1 MSKISTAKI
10 SAAARLQQREAE
22 LAGHLYANRVR
33 VYPKAVHGPVRRA
46 KWAVL
51 CVCLAIY
58 YVLPWLRWNR
68 GPGRPDQALL
78 LSIAD
83 RRFYLFDL
91 VLWPQDSFS
100 LTGFLILCAVGL
112 FLVTSLFGR
121 LWCGFTCP
129 QTVWTDLFMWVER
142 LIEGDR
148 VERMRRDAQPM
159 TLSIAWRKVL
169 KHTLWLAIAFWT
181 GGAWIMYY
189 VDAPTAV
196 RQFWTGEASAAVY
209 AFTFIFTA
217 STYLLAGWAREQVC
231 TFMCPW
237 PRFQAA
243 MFDEQSLIV
252 TYQSWRGEPRGHVKS
267 GGKSGAV
274 GDCIDCNACV
284 AACPTGI
291 DIRDGVQLE
300 CIGCGLCVDA
310 CNDIMHKTERQPWLI
325 TWDSLA
331 RQTAHASGQK
341 PAPIRLLRPRTIIY
355 ATAMLVAVGA
365 MTTALATRSRISLSI
380 QPDRAPLF
388 VRLPDG
394 SVRNAFTAKIVNK
407 TQRDAEFDLR
417 LEGPDGDLLAPA
429 EAHQQLSLVQHLHV
443 PADTVGNFRLVV
455 IAAAQT
461 GPHPI
466 RFILRDHDTGETV
479 QAPTGFQGPATTGDH
494 R

>member
-51 CVCLAIY
+51 CLCLAIY

-91 VLWPQDSFS
+91 VLWPQDIFY

-148 VERMRRDAQPM
+148 VERMRRDALPM
-159 TLSIAWRKVL
+159 SLTIAWRKVL

-267 GGKSGAV
+267 GGKSGVV

-310 CNDIMHKTERQPWLI
+310 CNDIMHKTERKPWLI

-341 PAPIRLLRPRTIIY
+341 PAPIRLLRPRTLIY

>member
-33 VYPKAVHGPVRRA
+33 VYPMAVHGPVRRA

-91 VLWPQDSFS
+91 VLWPQDIFY

-148 VERMRRDAQPM
+148 VDRMRRDAQPM

>member
-51 CVCLAIY
+51 CLCLAIY

-91 VLWPQDSFS
+91 VLWPQDIFY

-148 VERMRRDAQPM
+148 VERMRRDALPM
-159 TLSIAWRKVL
+159 SLTIAWRKVL

-267 GGKSGAV
+267 GGKSGVV

-310 CNDIMHKTERQPWLI
+310 CNDIMHKTERKPWLI

>member
-1 MSKISTAKI
+1 MSKI

-46 KWAVL
+46 KWIVL
-51 CVCLAIY
+51 CLCLAIY
-58 YVLPWLRWNR
+58 YVLPWLRWDR

-91 VLWPQDSFS
+91 VLWPQDIFY

-121 LWCGFTCP
+121 VWCGFTCP

-142 LIEGDR
+142 RIEGDR
-148 VERMRRDAQPM
+148 VERMRRDAQKM
-159 TLSIAWRKVL
+159 TLDIAWRKAL

-209 AFTFIFTA
+209 AFTLIFTA

-243 MFDEQSLIV
+243 MFDEQSLVV
-252 TYQSWRGEPRGHVKS
+252 TYQAWRGEPRGHVKT
-267 GGKSGAV
+267 GAKSGAV

-310 CNDIMHKTERQPWLI
+310 CNDIMRKTERQPWLI

-331 RQTAHASGQK
+331 RQTAHAAGQK

-355 ATAMLVAVGA
+355 ASAMLIAVGA

-380 QPDRAPLF
+380 QQDRAPLF

-394 SVRNAFTAKIVNK
+394 AVRNGFTAKIVNK

-417 LEGPDGDLLAPA
+417 LEAPDGDLLARA
-429 EAHQQLSLVQHLHV
+429 EAHQDLGLVQRLVV

-466 RFILRDHDTGETV
+466 RFILRDRASGETV
-479 QAPTGFQGPATTGDH
+479 QAPTGFQGPSAIGEH

>member
-91 VLWPQDSFS
+91 VLWPQDIFY

>member
-91 VLWPQDSFS
+91 VLWPQDIFY

-291 DIRDGVQLE
+291 DIRDGVPLE

-310 CNDIMHKTERQPWLI
+310 CHDIMHKTERQPWLI